1 MNAKHGAD
9 DEFEQTLTKTFDD
22 SDLDFDIDDVEV
34 TVRGDEP
41 PTDLAAAV
49 HGALEKTILGDLD
62 GREVVWT
69 RVDGRRGP
77 DWTLEIYGG
86 MPETIVGGNWVAP
99 YRTRE
104 KFEGA
109 DASGDGLLGNLP
121 DGWSHEVERGD
132 SVFGFYKVDS

>member
-1 MNAKHGAD
+1 MNANERAD
-9 DEFEQTLTKTFDD
+9 DEFEKTLTKSFDED
-22 SDLDFDIDDVEV
+22 VLDDVEV
-34 TVRGDEP
+34 TVRGDIP
-41 PTDLAAAV
+41 PSDLADAV
-49 HGALEKTILGDLD
+49 HGALEKTILGVLD
-62 GREVVWT
+62 GREVIWKKVE
-69 RVDGRRGP
+69 GRRGP
-77 DWTLEIYGG
+77 DWKLEIYGG
-86 MPETIVGGNWVAP
+86 MPEMPLGPGKWVPP